1 MFSRSVSGVNQSEPE
16 LHQALKNAAPLARY
30 LEKNASSADA
40 ADIFQ
45 ESIARVLEQARQKP
59 VLNPLAYAFTVA
71 RHMLMRLKPLP
82 AEQPDELACQ
92 SANPEE
98 MASLQQTVTLFSQA
112 LEAMPALRRQVFV
125 LYRMEGKSRSCIA
138 ALLQISEEAVAKHVS
153 RALAD
158 IQRQIDR
165 QRAV

>member
-1 MFSRSVSGVNQSEPE
+1 MSIVEKPE
-16 LHQALKNAAPLARY
+16 QDVHQALKNAAPLARY
-30 LEKNASSADA
+30 LERNASSADA

-98 MASLQQTVTLFSQA
+98 MASIQQTVALFNQA
-112 LEAMPALRRQVFV
+112 LAAMPALRRQVFV

-138 ALLQISEEAVAKHVS
+138 ALLQISEEAVSKHVS

-165 QRAV
+165 QHTV

>member
-1 MFSRSVSGVNQSEPE
+1 MFRESVSSVNQSEPE
-16 LHQALKNAAPLARY
+16 LHQALKNAASLARY

-98 MASLQQTVTLFSQA
+98 MASMQQTVALFSQA
-112 LEAMPALRRQVFV
+112 LAAMPALRRQVFV

-138 ALLQISEEAVAKHVS
+138 TLLQISEEAVSKHVS

-158 IQRQIDR
+158 IQRQIDQ
-165 QRAV
+165 QRAG

>member
-1 MFSRSVSGVNQSEPE
+1 MSSLEKPE
-16 LHQALKNAAPLARY
+16 HKLHHLLKDAAPLARY
-30 LEKNASSADA
+30 LQKNASSADA

-59 VLNPLAYAFTVA
+59 LLNPLAYAFTVA
-71 RHMLMRLKPLP
+71 RHMLLRLKALP

-98 MASLQQTVTLFSQA
+98 MASMQQTVELVSQTLA
-112 LEAMPALRRQVFV
+112 AMPALRRQVFV
-125 LYRMEGKSRSCIA
+125 LYRMEGKSRSSIA

-158 IQRQIDR
+158 IQRRLDR
-165 QRAV
+165 QRAG